1 MTTARLNVLHDAR
14 QSQNPAPRSALIL
27 FNLDRWVLSS
37 YDDPADQIMVMV
49 VITQKADG
57 GGGSYDETTDDF
69 SFTDNSEIASVSDCV
84 NHLKDQ
90 NDKHN
95 KIVHADLNPR
105 VVQSL
110 CTLSIRET
118 TVVKDSC
125 GELREEMRIGGYHY
139 NKSLF
144 KMMKMTLMT
153 IVTLMTILAGF
164 SL

>member
-1 MTTARLNVLHDAR
+1 MG
-14 QSQNPAPRSALIL
+14 
-27 FNLDRWVLSS
+27 
-37 YDDPADQIMVMV
+37 V
-49 VITQKADG
+49 V
-57 GGGSYDETTDDF
+57 
-69 SFTDNSEIASVSDCV
+69 ASVSDCV

-90 NDKHN
+90 NDKQN

-110 CTLSIRET
+110 CTLSTRET

-125 GELREEMRIGGYHY
+125 GELREEMRIGGYHN

-144 KMMKMTLMT
+144 KMMTMMEETTMTTMTTMTLMT
-153 IVTLMTILAGF
+153 IVTLITILAGF

>member
-1 MTTARLNVLHDAR
+1 
-14 QSQNPAPRSALIL
+14 
-27 FNLDRWVLSS
+27 
-37 YDDPADQIMVMV
+37 MVMGM
-49 VITQKADG
+49 ITQKADG
-57 GGGSYDETTDDF
+57 AAGVSDDETIDDF
-69 SFTDNSEIASVSDCV
+69 SFTDNIEVASVSDCV

-90 NDKHN
+90 NDIHN
-95 KIVHADLNPR
+95 KIVPADLNPR

-110 CTLSIRET
+110 CTLSTRET

-125 GELREEMRIGGYHY
+125 GESREEMRIGGWYHN

-144 KMMKMTLMT
+144 KMTTMATMTLMT

>member
-1 MTTARLNVLHDAR
+1 
-14 QSQNPAPRSALIL
+14 
-27 FNLDRWVLSS
+27 
-37 YDDPADQIMVMV
+37 MVMV
-49 VITQKADG
+49 LITQKADG
-57 GGGSYDETTDDF
+57 GGGSDDETIDDF
-69 SFTDNSEIASVSDCV
+69 SFTDNSEVASVSDCV

-110 CTLSIRET
+110 CTLSTRET
-118 TVVKDSC
+118 TAVKDSC
-125 GELREEMRIGGYHY
+125 GELREEMKIGGCHY

-144 KMMKMTLMT
+144 KMMTMMEKTMMTTMTLMT

-164 SL
+164 PL